1 MYQDV
6 LIPTDGSDG
15 TRRAIRH
22 GITIARQFDATLH
35 ALSVLVEGPYGS
47 LQREQVRAEA
57 EAEAERAVERIAR
70 EAERAD
76 VEVVT
81 AIRSGVPDEEILAYV
96 GEADIDVIVMGT
108 TGRTGLDRV
117 LVGSVTERV
126 VRNSSV
132 PVVTVRATDEVR
144 IRDPSEAESIAVE
157 ALEARGHEN
166 PSVQDEPYRTSG
178 SWIVPVRSGEGAV
191 HVHVDADSGDVRIAR
206 ID

>member
-1 MYQDV
+1 MYDDV

-22 GITIARQFDATLH
+22 AVTIAGRFDATLH

-47 LQREQVRAEA
+47 LQRDEVREQAET
-57 EAEAERAVERIAR
+57 EAERAVERVAR
-70 EAERAD
+70 EAERAG

-81 AIRSGVPDEEILAYV
+81 EIRNGVPDEEILAYV
-96 GEADIDVIVMGT
+96 EEADVDVVVMGT

-117 LVGSVTERV
+117 LVGSVTERL
-126 VRNSSV
+126 VRTSTV

-144 IRDPSEAESIAVE
+144 IEDPDEAEAI
-157 ALEARGHEN
+157 ALETLEERGHEN
-166 PSVQDEPYRTSG
+166 PTVQDDPHRTSG
-178 SWIVPVRSGEGAV
+178 SWIVPVRSGDGTV
-191 HVHVDADSGDVRIAR
+191 HVHVDAVTGDVRIAR